1 MFVNCFLVRLGLLC
15 HHLKNLYFVSCSSLA
30 RGFALGSL
38 RVAVD
43 TGGTFTDIF
52 VLDDDTGQIRVGKV
66 ASTPDDP
73 GRAVLQ
79 AAASVGVDLKDVVLF
94 SHGTTVA
101 TNALITRKFPPAAMV
116 TTKGFRDVI
125 EIRDGTKNDLWD
137 AYKDVAG
144 PYIRRRDRYD
154 VTERIDFEGNE
165 LEALDE
171 GEARALA
178 ARLRKKGIKTV
189 AVCFANSYAN
199 GAHEKRMKEI
209 LTEELPGV
217 RISTS
222 SEVLPEIFEHD
233 RFNTTVANAVLA
245 PLVGDYVA
253 ELSSN
258 LKIGGYEGDLLLLHS
273 GGGSMTPRMVQ
284 KYAARIAASGI
295 AAGAIAC
302 RHLATEAGYPNAI
315 GLDMGGTSTDIT
327 LVFGG
332 EVRVTKEWSV
342 EYGYPIC
349 FPSIEVMT
357 IGAGGGSL
365 AWIDPAGSLRN
376 GPQSAG
382 ASPGPACYDTGGIEP
397 TNTDANV
404 VLNRL
409 GTSLVGGAMTL
420 SAEKA
425 RSAIDRGVAKPFNMS
440 VEDAAMAVVKVA
452 NANMADAVR
461 LVSIR
466 RGYDPREFALVAF
479 GGAGAL
485 HGAALARELSI
496 PTVLVPPNPGVT
508 SALGCLLVD
517 IRHDLSVMYQKSLA
531 AADPAEME
539 GLYKTMEAEASAH
552 LKLEGVT
559 PDHVLLERTAA
570 MRYLG
575 QWRSLTV
582 AVGTGS
588 EALGEAVARF
598 HREHARE
605 FSYSRE
611 DAPIEIYQLGLRAIG
626 LTPKPKLAKQD
637 PVFAELPVPKSV
649 REVWFE
655 AEGIGSAVPI
665 ATPVYERAELLPGM
679 GARGPAVID
688 QLDSTTVVP
697 PHTSWKIDAN
707 WNILIQIEEV
717 SA

>member
-1 MFVNCFLVRLGLLC
+1 M
-15 HHLKNLYFVSCSSLA
+15 
-30 RGFALGSL
+30 GSL

-43 TGGTFTDIF
+43 TGGTFTDVF
-52 VLDDDTGQIRVGKV
+52 VLDDETGISRVGKV
-66 ASTPDDP
+66 PSTPDDP

-79 AAASVGVDLKDVVLF
+79 AAESVGVDLSDVVLF

-125 EIRDGTKNDLWD
+125 EIRDGTKDDLWD

-154 VTERIDFEGNE
+154 VTERVDFEGNE
-165 LEALDE
+165 LEPLDE
-171 GEARALA
+171 AEARVVAGK
-178 ARLRKKGIKTV
+178 LRKKGIKTV

-199 GAHEKRMKEI
+199 GAHEARMKEI
-209 LTEELPGV
+209 LAEELPGV

-222 SEVLPEIFEHD
+222 SEILPEIFEHD
-233 RFNTTVANAVLA
+233 RFSTTVANAVLA
-245 PLVGDYVA
+245 PLVGDYVQ
-253 ELSSN
+253 ELSDN
-258 LKIGGYEGDLLLLHS
+258 LAKGGYAGDLLLLHS

-284 KYAARIAASGI
+284 NYAVRLAASGI

-302 RHLATEAGYPNAI
+302 RYLAAEAGFPNAI

-327 LVFGG
+327 LVY
-332 EVRVTKEWSV
+332 ENELRVTKEWSV
-342 EYGYPIC
+342 EYGYPIS

-382 ASPGPACYDTGGIEP
+382 ATPGPAAYDMGGVAP

-409 GTSLVGGAMTL
+409 GTTLVGGAMTL
-420 SAEKA
+420 KPELA
-425 RSAIDRGVAKPFNMS
+425 RNAIESGVAQPFGMS
-440 VEDAAMAVVKVA
+440 VEEAALAVVKVS

-517 IRHDLSVMYQKSLA
+517 IRHDLTMMYQKALD
-531 AADPAEME
+531 AADPAEMNA
-539 GLYKTMEAEASAH
+539 LYQDMEADASAH
-552 LKLEGVT
+552 LALEGVA
-559 PDHVLLERTAA
+559 PDQVVLERTAA

-582 AVGTGS
+582 VVGHG
-588 EALGEAVARF
+588 EAALKDAVARF
-598 HREHARE
+598 HREHERE
-605 FSYSRE
+605 FSYSRG
-611 DAPIEIYQLGLRAIG
+611 DAPIEIYQLGVRAIG
-626 LTPKPKLAKQD
+626 VTPKPKLAHRDIVK
-637 PVFAELPVPKSV
+637 AEPPAPKSV

-655 AEGIGSAVPI
+655 DSRDGSASAIP
-665 ATPVYERAELLPGM
+665 TPVYDRPDLLPGM
-679 GARGPAVID
+679 GAQGPAIID

-697 PHTSWKIDAN
+697 PSTSWEIDAN
-707 WNILIQIEEV
+707 WNILIHIQEE
-717 SA
+717 SS